1 MNITV
6 HTYKPDICA
15 ELESEDLK
23 YIIEILYNKRKL
35 RQQWI
40 TNPESRMRPHCATED
55 DVQRWIGE
63 VEYLEKLLLKL
74 GCDCRTKKI
83 RYEVEVSEDTDEF
96 ELYDCLRRFAEF
108 ARGTIKRID
117 QED

>member
-6 HTYKPDICA
+6 NNYKPDICA

-23 YIIEILYNKRKL
+23 YIIEILYNKRRL

-40 TNPESRMRPHCATED
+40 TDPTSRMRPSATEE
-55 DVQRWIGE
+55 DVKRWVGE
-63 VEYLEKLLLKL
+63 VEYLEKLLAKL
-74 GCDCRTKKI
+74 GCDCKTKKI